1 MNDVLR
7 STVSRSADCT
17 DPTTQLCM
25 MHACRMRE
33 AIRRDKSSRPTF
45 YACQQIFLEFSA
57 TKLLVGADANTLAE
71 HPGDSRLPCNRL
83 HRNLA
88 ATLAIGLGT

>member
-7 STVSRSADCT
+7 SAVSRSVDCT
-17 DPTTQLCM
+17 DPPTQLCM

-45 YACQQIFLEFSA
+45 YARQQIFLGFSA
-57 TKLLVGADANTLAE
+57 NKLVVGADANTRAE
-71 HPGDSRLPCNRL
+71 HPGDPRLRANVC
-83 HRNLA
+83 
-88 ATLAIGLGT
+88 TGT